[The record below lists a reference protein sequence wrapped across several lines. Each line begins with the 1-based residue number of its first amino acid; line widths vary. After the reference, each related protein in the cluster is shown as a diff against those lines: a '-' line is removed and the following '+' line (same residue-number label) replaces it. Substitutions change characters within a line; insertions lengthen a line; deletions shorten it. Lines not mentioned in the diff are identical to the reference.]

1 MARAQLAAR
10 YWRALSFNIIVTSF
24 LTSFLLPYATTMAS
38 GVGDDGAVG
47 TQQGQQQGQAIVVT
61 QPPSNTHPGEKNYA
75 VPGSIPSL

>member
-38 GVGDDGAVG
+38 GAGDDGAVG
-47 TQQGQQQGQAIVVT
+47 TQQGQQRQHTPTGGEGAFQQLGGIPT
-61 QPPSNTHPGEKNYA
+61 PGNQPT
-75 VPGSIPSL
+75 